1 MSSQGNE
8 RITADFIT
16 TSHRISGQ
24 VRTGVK
30 PLSDLLNDRSQSYL
44 LAYNV
49 YVSRLDEAG
58 ELGTRARLAYLSK
71 DNLSFVVVS
80 AREARA
86 PDQSRFAVVEY
97 DTLVTL
103 PGFEVR
109 GRFAGPHRIDLRTFS
124 PTTLDSFLV
133 LADATA
139 RVTGVSDLSFYGEVI
154 LVNRAQM
161 DSLCLIE

>member
-8 RITADFIT
+8 LITADFVT
-16 TSHRISGQ
+16 ATHRISGQ

-30 PLSDLLNDRSQSYL
+30 PLSDLLNDKSQSYL

-49 YVSRLDEAG
+49 YISRLDKAG
-58 ELGTRARLAYLSK
+58 EVGAYAPQAYLSK
-71 DNLSFVVVS
+71 DHLALAVVP

-86 PDQSRFAVVEY
+86 PDQSRFAAVEY
-97 DTLVTL
+97 DTLITMS
-103 PGFEVR
+103 GFEVR
-109 GRFAGPHRIDLRTFS
+109 GSFAAPHRIDLRTFS
-124 PTTLDSFLV
+124 PANLDSFLV

-139 RVTGVSDLSFYGEVI
+139 IATGVPELSFHGEVI